1 MTVRVTG
8 IRGTRDAVARMTQDI
23 SATERKLL
31 EWAEVIDDLVHASA
45 ASAQTPEG
53 EAWEPRKTTTVRRA
67 GRSAGRRS
75 PEGGT
80 LGIQTGRMMR
90 SIRVNVSRNK
100 ATLSVGAGGARYAK
114 YFIGY
119 SSRQP
124 ARAILPSHAAGGSE
138 AALTAWSE
146 RLANEAVEAFAEGGD
161 G

>member
-1 MTVRVTG
+1 MAVRVTG
-8 IRGTRDAVARMTQDI
+8 IRGTRDAVERMTQDI

-31 EWAEVIDDLVHASA
+31 EWADVIDDLVHASA

-53 EAWEPRKTTTVRRA
+53 EPWAPRAATTVRRA

-80 LGIQTGRMMR
+80 LGIKSGRMVR
-90 SIRVNVSRNK
+90 SIRVNVARDK
-100 ATLSVGAGGARYAK
+100 ATLTVGAGGARYAK
-114 YFIGY
+114 YFVGY

-138 AALTAWSE
+138 AALNAWAE
-146 RLANEAVEAFAEGGD
+146 RLADEAVEAFAEGGD